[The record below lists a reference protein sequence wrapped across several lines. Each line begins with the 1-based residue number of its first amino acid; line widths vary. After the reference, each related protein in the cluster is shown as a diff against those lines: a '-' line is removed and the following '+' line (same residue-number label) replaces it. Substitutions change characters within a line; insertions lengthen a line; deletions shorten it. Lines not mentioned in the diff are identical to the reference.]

1 LLPIGHTAISEHTVA
16 QKQQTAAVER
26 NRLDVGGQ
34 KGGTV
39 RSILLGTMAVATILL
54 GERAA
59 LCADVS
65 VGGPPPIVYD
75 DAAVPT
81 LFYFWNGP
89 YLGLQGGWGWT
100 STKGL
105 NASGDFGGGQL
116 GYNYQT
122 GNLVFGL
129 EADGALAN
137 ITSHDVTIPFL
148 GVPDTIGYR
157 DDGLASIRGRFGLA
171 MSKILFYGTA
181 GGGWVHSRAS
191 TILGITTTAEAWQAG
206 WSAGAGI
213 EYGFLPSWS
222 VKAEYLHYGVSN
234 ATYFGTFNTG
244 NVGIETFKIGVNY
257 LFR

>member
-1 LLPIGHTAISEHTVA
+1 M
-16 QKQQTAAVER
+16 
-26 NRLDVGGQ
+26 
-34 KGGTV
+34 
-39 RSILLGTMAVATILL
+39 RSILLGTMAVATIFLS
-54 GERAA
+54 ERAA
-59 LCADVS
+59 LGADVPDVS
-65 VGGPPPIVYD
+65 VGGPRPVIL

-89 YLGLQGGWGWT
+89 YLGLHGGWGWT

-116 GYNYQT
+116 GYNYQV

-129 EADGALAN
+129 EADGALAG

-148 GVPDTIGYR
+148 GVPDSIGYR
-157 DDGLASIRGRFGLA
+157 DDGLASLRGRFGVA
-171 MSKILFYGTA
+171 MSNILFYGTA
-181 GGGWVHSRAS
+181 GGGWLHSRVS
-191 TILGITTTAEAWQAG
+191 TILGVTTTAQAWQAG

-234 ATYFGTFNTG
+234 ATYFGSFNTG
-244 NVGIETFKIGVNY
+244 NVGVETFKIGVNY